1 MWWLLLLFIPLS
13 WAVLVLPSWKRPTL
27 GPVEEK
33 LQRCP
38 ETPNCVCSEGET
50 GEHAIEPLVF
60 TDSADQAWTRLI
72 SVVEATPNTRIV
84 TREAEY
90 LRVEFVTP
98 LMRYVDDVEFRLTP
112 AAIHVRSASRVGRSD
127 LGANRQRVE
136 TLRQAFQP
144 QTPTQ
149 P

>member
-1 MWWLLLLFIPLS
+1 MWWLLLLLVPLS

-27 GPVEEK
+27 GPVDGH

-38 ETPNCVCSEGET
+38 ATPNCVCSEGEV
-50 GEHAIEPLVF
+50 GEHAIEPLGF
-60 TDSADQAWTRLI
+60 TGSGEQAWARLAR
-72 SVVEATPNTRIV
+72 VVEATPHTRIV
-84 TREAEY
+84 TREAKY

-98 LMRYVDDVEFRLTP
+98 LMRYVDDVEFRLAPTT
-112 AAIHVRSASRVGRSD
+112 IHVRSASRVGRSD

-136 TLRQAFQP
+136 TLRQAFRQ
-144 QTPTQ
+144 QTPAQ